1 MFIILKNRNKLLGMN
16 ARNLRFIRPNNPKKA
31 IRIADDKLLSKK
43 ILRKGRIPVPK
54 LIAKIRNFEDLDNFN
69 WNKLPNSFALKPTR
83 GFGGEGIIV
92 VYGKKKNRPDA
103 WIKAD
108 GSIITIEDFRN
119 HIHNILDGSFSL
131 SGVPDTAFFEERLRL
146 LKLFKPY
153 SFKGIPDIRVIVY
166 NKVPVMAMLRLPT
179 RESGGKANLQQGAVG
194 VGIDLASGV
203 TTTAVQGKK
212 SKIVDTIPNSRLSVS
227 GLRIPFWR
235 EILELAVK
243 TQEISGL
250 GFLGADVAIDKERGP
265 VFLEVNARA
274 GLSIQVAN
282 QAGLQERMERIEGL
296 KIKTIKRGVNV
307 GMDLFGGEI
316 EEELED
322 ISGQRVIGGI
332 EKVKLIGRREKEV
345 EVEAKI
351 DTGAGWS
358 SIDVELAKQLGFEKT
373 VLAYESLNI
382 KYEDIKNLDK
392 KERWNIFKDIPH
404 IESTVVV
411 HSSHGTTYR
420 PMVKIKIVIDRRVI
434 YSKVTIIDRG
444 HLKYPII
451 IGKRNLG
458 KFLIDVNK

>member
-1 MFIILKNRNKLLGMN
+1 MN
-16 ARNLRFIRPNNPKKA
+16 SRNLRFIRPSNPKKS

-43 ILRKGRIPVPK
+43 VLKKGGIPVPK
-54 LIAKIRNFEDLDNFN
+54 LIAKIKNSEDLDNFN
-69 WNKLPNSFALKPTR
+69 WNKLPDSFALKPTK

-119 HIHNILDGSFSL
+119 HIRNILDGSFSL

-194 VGIDLASGV
+194 VGIDLANGV

-212 SKIVDTIPNSRLSVS
+212 SKIIDTIPNSRLSVS

-282 QAGLQERMERIEGL
+282 QAGLQERMERVDGL

-322 ISGQRVIGGI
+322 ISGQRVIGSI
-332 EKVKLIGRREKEV
+332 EKVKLVGRKDREV

-351 DTGAGWS
+351 DTGASWS
-358 SIDVELAKQLGFEKT
+358 SIDTDLARQLGFEKT
-373 VLAYESLNI
+373 VEAYENLDI
-382 KYEDIKNLDK
+382 KYEDIKDLDK
-392 KERWNIFKDIPH
+392 KDRWNIFKNIPH
-404 IESTVVV
+404 IEATTIIQ
-411 HSSHGTTYR
+411 SSHGTTYR
-420 PMVKIKIVIDRRVI
+420 PMVKIKIVLDRRVI
-434 YSKVTIIDRG
+434 YTKVTIIDRSN
-444 HLKYPII
+444 LKYPIL
-451 IGKRNLG
+451 IGKRNLS

>member
-1 MFIILKNRNKLLGMN
+1 MN
-16 ARNLRFIRPNNPKKA
+16 ARNLRFIRPTNPKCA
-31 IRIADDKLLSKK
+31 IRIADDKLLSKRVLK
-43 ILRKGRIPVPK
+43 KGGIPVPK
-54 LIAKIRNFEDLDNFN
+54 LISKIRSYDELENFN
-69 WNKLPNSFALKPTR
+69 WNSLPNSFALKPNR
-83 GFGGEGIIV
+83 GLGGEGIIV
-92 VYGKKKNRPDA
+92 VYGKKKNRPDT
-103 WIKAD
+103 WVKAD
-108 GSIITIEDFRN
+108 GSVITIEDFKN
-119 HIHNILDGSFSL
+119 HIRNILDGSFSL

-153 SFKGIPDIRVIVY
+153 AFKGIPDIRVIVY

-282 QAGLQERMERIEGL
+282 QAGLQERMERVEGI

-322 ISGQRVIGGI
+322 ISGQRVIGII
-332 EKVKLIGRREKEV
+332 EKVKLIGRKDKEA

-351 DTGAGWS
+351 DTGADWS
-358 SIDVELAKQLGFEKT
+358 SIDLELAKKLGFEKT
-373 VLAYESLNI
+373 VEAFEKINL
-382 KYEDIKNLDK
+382 KYEDIKNLGK
-392 KERWNIFKDIPH
+392 KERWEIFKNVPYID
-404 IESTVVV
+404 STIIVR
-411 HSSHGTTYR
+411 SSNGITYR
-420 PMVKIKIVIDRRVI
+420 PMVKIKIIMDKREI
-434 YSKVTIIDRG
+434 YTKVTIVDRA

-451 IGKRNLG
+451 VGRKNLG